1 MQKKLLH
8 RLNFC
13 FLCLLNLCEN
23 LFLEEFLGGI
33 GRYGM
38 LLAVYGDVN
47 AVYAVTHAESATEF
61 YLIFEVVFL
70 YERLKL
76 FHDLAGTF
84 QMT

>member
-1 MQKKLLH
+1 
-8 RLNFC
+8 
-13 FLCLLNLCEN
+13 
-23 LFLEEFLGGI
+23 
-33 GRYGM
+33 M
-38 LLAVYGDVN
+38 LLAVYGDVD

-70 YERLKL
+70 YECLKL

>member
-1 MQKKLLH
+1 
-8 RLNFC
+8 
-13 FLCLLNLCEN
+13 
-23 LFLEEFLGGI
+23 
-33 GRYGM
+33 M
-38 LLAVYGDVN
+38 LLAVYGDVD

-84 QMT
+84 QMPMQMITFILIKLRFLVFGFYLFVYIMA

>member
-1 MQKKLLH
+1 
-8 RLNFC
+8 
-13 FLCLLNLCEN
+13 
-23 LFLEEFLGGI
+23 
-33 GRYGM
+33 M
-38 LLAVYGDVN
+38 LLAVYGDVD

-84 QMT
+84 QMTCFILNKLRFLVFGFYLFAYIMA

>member
-1 MQKKLLH
+1 
-8 RLNFC
+8 
-13 FLCLLNLCEN
+13 
-23 LFLEEFLGGI
+23 
-33 GRYGM
+33 M
-38 LLAVYGDVN
+38 LLAVYGNVD

-84 QMT
+84 QMTWEAVRWTFLQRPLWSR

>member
-1 MQKKLLH
+1 
-8 RLNFC
+8 
-13 FLCLLNLCEN
+13 
-23 LFLEEFLGGI
+23 
-33 GRYGM
+33 M
-38 LLAVYGDVN
+38 LLAVYGDID

>member
-1 MQKKLLH
+1 
-8 RLNFC
+8 
-13 FLCLLNLCEN
+13 
-23 LFLEEFLGGI
+23 
-33 GRYGM
+33 M
-38 LLAVYGDVN
+38 LLAVYGDVD

-84 QMT
+84 QMITFILNKLRFLVFGFYLFAYIMA